1 MTITKLKAKNQL
13 TIPTS
18 VIKRMGLKPHELFT
32 IDVEKGYIKLT
43 PVTVEPRY
51 APDELQA
58 IDVLVEEQKSKGKK
72 FKAGKEF
79 ADYLKHIVKE

>member
-13 TIPTS
+13 TIPG
-18 VIKRMGLKPHELFT
+18 VIIKRLGLKQHELFM
-32 IDVEKGYIKLT
+32 IDVERGYIKLT

-51 APDELQA
+51 TAEDLEVMDT
-58 IDVLVEEQKSKGKK
+58 IVEEQKNQGKI

-79 ADYLKHIVKE
+79 ADYLKQVS